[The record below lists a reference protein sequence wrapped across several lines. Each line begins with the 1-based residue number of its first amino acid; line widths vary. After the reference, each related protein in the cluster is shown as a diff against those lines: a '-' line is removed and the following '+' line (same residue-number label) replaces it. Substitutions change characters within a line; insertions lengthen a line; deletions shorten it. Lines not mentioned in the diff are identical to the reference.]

1 MTSALDSEPAH
12 NGDGARDSTGAKIL
26 IPTTKRMSKRMSKRM
41 RKRIRLSQMMKKRTT
56 LPCLPCLPSLP
67 SQTCA

>member
-26 IPTTKRMSKRMSKRM
+26 IPTTKRMSKRM

-56 LPCLPCLPSLP
+56 LPCLPCLPS
-67 SQTCA
+67 QTCA